1 WSPGDRLVTPAA
13 LPRAEKDPNAAPA
26 ADALRDMQLRLIA
39 TLKRQ
44 KDNAEAL
51 HAQSEAE
58 RKADAT
64 RAAQPVY
71 LGDDLQIDASTLSPN
86 GRWLIVV
93 TSAKGADAG
102 RVGKL
107 PKYVTTSGYEEFED
121 ERTRVGRNLPIGQSL
136 RLIDL
141 SSGDV

>member
-1 WSPGDRLVTPAA
+1 
-13 LPRAEKDPNAAPA
+13 PNAAPA

-44 KDNAEAL
+44 KDNADAL

-58 RKADAT
+58 RKPDAT

-71 LGDDLQIDASTLSPN
+71 LGDDVQIDASTLSPN

-93 TSAKGADAG
+93 TSAKGADG
-102 RVGKL
+102 GKTA
-107 PKYVTTSGYEEFED
+107 KSAHYVSASGYV
-121 ERTRVGRNLPIGQSL
+121 EREQC
-136 RLIDL
+136 
-141 SSGDV
+141 